1 MENPTHSFRETNFV
15 LQLIEEL
22 QIKSKIM
29 ISWNSQKKPA
39 SFLYRLFCPQEIFFN
54 ICILSQCI
62 VC

>member
-29 ISWNSQKKPA
+29 ISWNSQKKTSKLFV
-39 SFLYRLFCPQEIFFN
+39 SFILPTGNFF
-54 ICILSQCI
+54 
-62 VC
+62 